1 MSDVASKIIN
11 ANSIKTGTI
20 VIKVNKNT
28 YQTINEKIDS
38 PSVSGLTKVLN
49 TRFDDPQ
56 YYTA

>member
-1 MSDVASKIIN
+1 MPDVATKIIN

-28 YQTINEKIDS
+28 YQTINEKVDT
-38 PSVSGLTKVLN
+38 PSVSGLTRVLD
-49 TRFDDPQ
+49 TRFDDPT